1 MSRRAITILVYLSM
15 ATFVCHAQT
24 SQVQAGIFNPSRSM
38 LSIRARPSLDY
49 RSQNILSN
57 LVVTIRWLSSCKV
70 SLGPVSSPIYGVT
83 KQGSEDTSGSYTYQ
97 KFGAAN
103 NTPLNWI
110 ARSDYELFTVAV
122 NQTGSGTGTFELT
135 NSLPGGEWYVELSA
149 VDHTNSTDPFYQA
162 SVRNVP
168 LGSPEKP
175 ASPKSSRA
183 RTVKR
188 GR

>member
-1 MSRRAITILVYLSM
+1 
-15 ATFVCHAQT
+15 
-24 SQVQAGIFNPSRSM
+24 M
-38 LSIRARPSLDY
+38 LSIRAKPSVDY

-57 LVVTIRWLSSCKV
+57 LVVTIRWLRSCKV

-83 KQGSEDTSGSYTYQ
+83 KQGGEDTSGSYTYQ

-103 NTPLNWI
+103 NTLLNWI
-110 ARSDYELFTVAV
+110 AMTDYELFTVTV

-149 VDHTNSTDPFYQA
+149 VDHTNSTDPFYKA
-162 SVRNVP
+162 SVRNVL
-168 LGSPEKP
+168 LGRPAKP
-175 ASPKSSRA
+175 VSSDSSRA

-188 GR
+188 DR